1 MPKNRGRGRRRQGAR
16 RFEQKSTTRPIERPT
31 VKNAASTTMPQKAAS
46 TTTTTQTARRQSPT
60 QQVDTS
66 ISHVRGDLIRVGVV
80 TAICI
85 LLLVVLWAV
94 LR

>member
-1 MPKNRGRGRRRQGAR
+1 MPRSHGRRRRRGAGR
-16 RFEQKSTTRPIERPT
+16 QFEQKAAARPT
-31 VKNAASTTMPQKAAS
+31 QQPPIQKTISLA
-46 TTTTTQTARRQSPT
+46 TTTGTARRQYPT

-66 ISHVRGDLIRVGVV
+66 LSHVKGDLIRVGVV
-80 TAICI
+80 TTVCI

>member
-1 MPKNRGRGRRRQGAR
+1 MPRSRGRRRR
-16 RFEQKSTTRPIERPT
+16 REGGRQFEQKATARPT
-31 VKNAASTTMPQKAAS
+31 QQPPIQKTISPTATTG
-46 TTTTTQTARRQSPT
+46 TARRQYPT

-66 ISHVRGDLIRVGVV
+66 LSHVRGDIIRVGVV
-80 TAICI
+80 TTICI

>member
-1 MPKNRGRGRRRQGAR
+1 MPRSHGRRRRRGAGR
-16 RFEQKSTTRPIERPT
+16 QFEQKAAARPT
-31 VKNAASTTMPQKAAS
+31 QQPPIQKTISPA
-46 TTTTTQTARRQSPT
+46 TTTGTARRQYPT

-66 ISHVRGDLIRVGVV
+66 LSHVKGDLIRVGVV
-80 TAICI
+80 TTVCI

>member
-1 MPKNRGRGRRRQGAR
+1 MPKSRGRRRRREGAR
-16 RFEQKSTTRPIERPT
+16 QFQQKAPARPT
-31 VKNAASTTMPQKAAS
+31 EQPPIQKTMSPTATTG
-46 TTTTTQTARRQSPT
+46 TARRQYPT

-66 ISHVRGDLIRVGVV
+66 LSHVKGDLIRVGVV
-80 TAICI
+80 TTVCI

>member
-1 MPKNRGRGRRRQGAR
+1 MPRSHGRRRRRGAGR
-16 RFEQKSTTRPIERPT
+16 QFEQKAAARPT
-31 VKNAASTTMPQKAAS
+31 QQPPIQKTISLA
-46 TTTTTQTARRQSPT
+46 TTTGAARRQYPT

-66 ISHVRGDLIRVGVV
+66 LSHVKGDLIRVGVV
-80 TAICI
+80 TTVCI

>member
-1 MPKNRGRGRRRQGAR
+1 MPRSRGRRRR
-16 RFEQKSTTRPIERPT
+16 RDGGKQFGQKATARPT
-31 VKNAASTTMPQKAAS
+31 QQPPIQKTIS
-46 TTTTTQTARRQSPT
+46 PTTTTGMARRQYPT

-66 ISHVRGDLIRVGVV
+66 LSHVRGDIIRVGVV
-80 TAICI
+80 ATVCI